1 MIKKILLKNELTHYL
16 LIIFCFSL
24 IILWPLTTHPHN
36 IPMTGVFQN
45 TDFIVTHLTNAR
57 YVHDSMI
64 RFGQIPLWNAGQ
76 FSGQPFA
83 SDTLSGYWYI
93 PNWIEVIF
101 PVPITFNIL
110 FLCHLIFAGWGM
122 FLFLKGENLSPIS
135 ALFGSLLLMASPKL
149 VAYLGDGQLSWFF
162 AFCWTP
168 WLFIVFKRAFQ
179 DCSIKNSMIAGA
191 CLAVTFY
198 ADIRYGYFAFWFVTA
213 YGISIFSWNQ
223 KNFLHKLL
231 PIGALYLVF
240 IVLIIGLLIPLINL
254 SSISSRAF
262 ITSSDQN
269 IFPIFWWM
277 LTGLVVPQLGVVH
290 EMVVYLGLAA
300 LFFGLLGILKK
311 DRFWVAACL
320 VSIGVS
326 LGDNFFLYPL
336 LNKVLPGASMLR
348 VPSRVWFCL
357 VFATAFLAA
366 KGFDYFINISSNN
379 EIRKMRLFTFGG
391 ICFVTVIIL
400 FISFSIQPV
409 PENVWLLIVA
419 GVPLFGLIYLYTLKR
434 FQAKLI
440 LSGIFLLTLIDLCWV
455 NSSYLQAVQLPETTS
470 IIKKIENEEG
480 LFRVYSPSA
489 NLIHSRNI
497 QQANGINPVHLAS
510 YSIFMKEVDRYS
522 TDEYSVS
529 IPQIYIDEKTP
540 QKIIAQAAN
549 PDTVKLGLLNVKY
562 VVSSFPMVSNRL
574 TLLDL
579 QSGEY
584 LYENL
589 DYRERVWYEEGQVNS
604 IEWSP
609 NQIKIEIE
617 GEGGNV
623 IFSEVFTPGWKT
635 TMDGSK
641 VEISSWRGILRS
653 VPVPS
658 GKHYIAMTYQP
669 LDLFLCAC
677 ISLVGWGIIIGLIAY
692 STIRSKRET

>member
-1 MIKKILLKNELTHYL
+1 
-16 LIIFCFSL
+16 
-24 IILWPLTTHPHN
+24 
-36 IPMTGVFQN
+36 
-45 TDFIVTHLTNAR
+45 
-57 YVHDSMI
+57 
-64 RFGQIPLWNAGQ
+64 
-76 FSGQPFA
+76 
-83 SDTLSGYWYI
+83 
-93 PNWIEVIF
+93 
-101 PVPITFNIL
+101 
-110 FLCHLIFAGWGM
+110 
-122 FLFLKGENLSPIS
+122 
-135 ALFGSLLLMASPKL
+135 
-149 VAYLGDGQLSWFF
+149 
-162 AFCWTP
+162 
-168 WLFIVFKRAFQ
+168 
-179 DCSIKNSMIAGA
+179 
-191 CLAVTFY
+191 
-198 ADIRYGYFAFWFVTA
+198 
-213 YGISIFSWNQ
+213 
-223 KNFLHKLL
+223 
-231 PIGALYLVF
+231 
-240 IVLIIGLLIPLINL
+240 
-254 SSISSRAF
+254 
-262 ITSSDQN
+262 
-269 IFPIFWWM
+269 
-277 LTGLVVPQLGVVH
+277 
-290 EMVVYLGLAA
+290 
-300 LFFGLLGILKK
+300 
-311 DRFWVAACL
+311 
-320 VSIGVS
+320 
-326 LGDNFFLYPL
+326 
-336 LNKVLPGASMLR
+336 
-348 VPSRVWFCL
+348 
-357 VFATAFLAA
+357 
-366 KGFDYFINISSNN
+366 
-379 EIRKMRLFTFGG
+379 
-391 ICFVTVIIL
+391 L

-409 PENVWLLIVA
+409 PENVWLLIVV

-489 NLIHSRNI
+489 NLIYSRNI

-540 QKIIAQAAN
+540 QKIITQAAN
-549 PDTVKLGLLNVKY
+549 PDTVKHGLLNVKY

-574 TLLDL
+574 TLLDF
-579 QSGEY
+579 QGGEY

-623 IFSEVFTPGWKT
+623 IFSEIFTPGWKT

-641 VEISSWRGILRS
+641 VEISSWREILRS